1 MIRNIMF
8 LVIITA
14 VAGFLTISCKQDTGE
29 DTKVETE
36 NTVTADTDTKEAPAD
51 TDAAQT
57 PADTGGDED
66 KPADSE
72 PAVPKDAG
80 KQPAADTSGDDTTPA
95 RRREW
100 KRPDREAKN
109 ARTREHNAR
118 MLEQSKEMVDKD
130 LSDGVFS
137 KIDTSGDTVNAYVGD
152 KFHDM
157 EKRPQYFKVR
167 NLYNYY
173 TETNPEIKIL
183 KVYDEQTGREIIE
196 VTSEGIKNIKK

>member
-8 LVIITA
+8 LVLITA
-14 VAGFLTISCKQDTGE
+14 VAGFLTISCKQDTRE
-29 DTKVETE
+29 DAKIETE
-36 NTVTADTDTKEAPAD
+36 KTVTADTDAKGTPTDTDTETKEVPA
-51 TDAAQT
+51 A
-57 PADTGGDED
+57 TGSDKD
-66 KPADSE
+66 KP
-72 PAVPKDAG
+72 
-80 KQPAADTSGDDTTPA
+80 ADTSGDDTTPA

-100 KRPDREAKN
+100 KRPGHEARK
-109 ARTREHNAR
+109 AR

-157 EKRPQYFKVR
+157 EKRPQHFKVR